1 MTELAPGIISDP
13 SIHFG
18 KPVIKGTRALVEI
31 VVSHI
36 ASGISVKD
44 VAKEYQITEQD
55 VYNAL
60 NYAAKRVAENVVT
73 PVIPE
78 SSTRGRFFYPN
89 KFGLIHIQALEKI
102 ADKPSVARVLDSAGL
117 NRQIPDNLE
126 KGFDFADISAFCAA
140 VDGVY
145 GVSAGMDIA
154 HRVGKEGF
162 SIGLQNF
169 GSLSAIGKMITAIL
183 PYQSKLRKNLQ
194 AAAKVLTQI
203 SDQTCIVEENDRE
216 FLWKIQECPYCL
228 GRTSNASICY
238 MVGGFLDGLTT
249 WTTGDKHII
258 EERKC
263 KARGDLVCEFSIKKI
278 SSN

>member
-1 MTELAPGIISDP
+1 MAELAPGIVSDP

-18 KPVIKGTRALVEI
+18 KPVIKGTRVPVEI

-60 NYAAKRVAENVVT
+60 NYAAKRVAENVVM
-73 PVIPE
+73 PVMPE
-78 SSTRGRFFYPN
+78 PSVRGRFFYPN
-89 KFGLIHIQALEKI
+89 KFGLMHIQAFERI
-102 ADKPSVARVLDSAGL
+102 GDKPSVARVLDSAGL
-117 NRQIPDNLE
+117 NRHIPDNLE
-126 KGFDFADISAFCAA
+126 KAFDFADISAFCAA
-140 VDGVY
+140 VDGVF

-169 GSLSAIGKMITAIL
+169 GALSAVGKMIAPVL
-183 PYQSKLRKNLQ
+183 SYPFKLRKGLQ
-194 AAAKVLTQI
+194 AVANVLTRL

-216 FLWKIQECPYCL
+216 FVWKIQECPYCL
-228 GRTSNASICY
+228 GRTSNTPICY
-238 MVGGFLDGLTT
+238 MVDGFLDGFTT
-249 WTTGDKHII
+249 WVTGNKHII

-263 KARGDLVCEFSIKKI
+263 KARGDQVCEFSIKKI
-278 SSN
+278 PSN

>member
-13 SIHFG
+13 STHFG
-18 KPVIKGTRALVEI
+18 KPVIKGTRVPVEI

-55 VYNAL
+55 VYHAL
-60 NYAAKRVAENVVT
+60 NYAAKRVAENVAT
-73 PVIPE
+73 PVMPA
-78 SSTRGRFFYPN
+78 SSVRGRFFYPN
-89 KFGLIHIQALEKI
+89 KFGLIHMQALERI
-102 ADKPSVARVLDSAGL
+102 VDKPSVERVMDFAGL

-140 VDGVY
+140 VDSAY
-145 GVSAGMDIA
+145 GVSTGMDIA

-169 GSLSAIGKMITAIL
+169 WSLSAVGKMITAIL
-183 PYQSKLRKNLQ
+183 PYQSKLRKNLRG
-194 AAAKVLTQI
+194 AANVLTRL

-228 GRTSNASICY
+228 GRTSNTPICY
-238 MVGGFLDGLTT
+238 IVGGFLDGLTT
-249 WTTGDKHII
+249 WATGKRHII

-263 KARGDLVCEFSIKKI
+263 KARGDLVCEFSINKTP
-278 SSN
+278 SN